1 MVLDKKVSE
10 VAFGIIKYIRLP
22 LLTPDELTVVEA
34 DNKAD
39 HLIPVNFWIDN
50 NFYYSLVIKLL
61 V

>member
-10 VAFGIIKYIRLP
+10 VAVGIIKYIRLP

-39 HLIPVNFWIDN
+39 HLIPVKYLDILYN
-50 NFYYSLVIKLL
+50 NFIIA
-61 V
+61 